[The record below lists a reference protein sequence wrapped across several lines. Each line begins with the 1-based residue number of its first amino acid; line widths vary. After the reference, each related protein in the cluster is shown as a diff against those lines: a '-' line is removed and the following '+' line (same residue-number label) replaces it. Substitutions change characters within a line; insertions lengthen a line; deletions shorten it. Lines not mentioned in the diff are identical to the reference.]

1 MLLSQSKVEKMNEQ
15 YQNDRAAQHLYE
27 STYQQ
32 MFSVVPWCSLDEP
45 QKNRFRLAE
54 SETVEHAMSLTC

>member
-1 MLLSQSKVEKMNEQ
+1 MNEQ

-32 MFSVVPWCSLDEP
+32 MFSVVPWSSLNEA

-54 SETVEHAMSLTC
+54 SETVEYAMSLTC